1 MRPTIFVLVLFLAG
15 CSSIPPART
24 SDLSRRE
31 TVRVPILLYHHIQ
44 DLPGDASDSLRR
56 WTLTPAQFVE
66 HMDWVAQ
73 QGFDVITMAQM
84 NEHLNHGAPLP
95 AHPIIL
101 TFDDGWKDNYTA
113 VLPVLRKYRFPATF
127 FITTESVGHSA
138 FVTWEELK
146 AMSEQ
151 GMDIQAHS
159 VTHPHLT
166 KLKDEAARREIED
179 SKKVIESRLG
189 TAVVVFAYPFGNY
202 SEKIISMVK
211 DAGYESATIVS
222 GNNLG
227 YLYRADR
234 SYALSRIAIEGGNTV
249 EDLAQSVRE
258 MKENHVSY

>member
-1 MRPTIFVLVLFLAG
+1 MRPTILVLSLFLAG

-24 SDLSRRE
+24 TDPARVE
-31 TVRVPILLYHHIQ
+31 TARVPILLYHHIQ
-44 DLPGDASDSLRR
+44 DLPSDASDSLRR
-56 WTLTPAQFVE
+56 WTLTPDQFVE
-66 HMDWVAQ
+66 HMEWVAQ

-84 NEHLNHGAPLP
+84 NEHLKHGTPLP

-113 VLPVLRKYRFPATF
+113 VLPILRKYRFPATF

-146 AMSEQ
+146 VMSEA

-166 KLKDEAARREIED
+166 KLKDAAVRREIED
-179 SKKVIESRLG
+179 SKKAIESPLG
-189 TAVVVFAYPFGNY
+189 TAVVVFAYPFGSY

-222 GNNLG
+222 GSNLG
-227 YLYRADR
+227 YLYREDR
-234 SYALSRIAIEGGNTV
+234 SYTLSRIAIEGDMTL
-249 EDLAQSVRE
+249 EDLAQNVE
-258 MKENHVSY
+258 DMKENHVSY